1 MFRDHQREFS
11 KTNSALGAL
20 CFAVEKET
28 QAEAKSCFPLKTTG
42 FEHTGFELFLSVQE
56 KKKKTNKNQN
66 GFLFLNL
73 NKF

>member
-56 KKKKTNKNQN
+56 KKKQNNKNQN
-66 GFLFLNL
+66 GFLFLN
-73 NKF
+73 

>member
-56 KKKKTNKNQN
+56 KKKPTRTRMV
-66 GFLFLNL
+66 FFS
-73 NKF
+73 

>member
-66 GFLFLNL
+66 GFLFLN
-73 NKF
+73 

>member
-56 KKKKTNKNQN
+56 KKKTNKNQN